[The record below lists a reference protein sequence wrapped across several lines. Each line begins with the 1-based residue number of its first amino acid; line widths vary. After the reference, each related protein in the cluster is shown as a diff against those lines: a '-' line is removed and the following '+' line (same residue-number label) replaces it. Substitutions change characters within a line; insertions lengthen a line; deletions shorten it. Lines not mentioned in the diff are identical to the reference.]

1 MDGSVTYIVVFI
13 IVGVG
18 IFIMVKVKI
27 KNKKKIIWKKNCL
40 QVKVHQCKTWYN
52 NRPTTVD
59 SVEANQR
66 TDTNSNMTRPDEL
79 SVDIGDLSKKC
90 DRGGLPTYE
99 EVLAMSRQENSVVV
113 NSVSR

>member
-1 MDGSVTYIVVFI
+1 M
-13 IVGVG
+13 
-18 IFIMVKVKI
+18 
-27 KNKKKIIWKKNCL
+27 
-40 QVKVHQCKTWYN
+40 KVHQCKTWYN
-52 NRPTTVD
+52 NRPPRTID

-66 TDTNSNMTRPDEL
+66 TNPTSNTTRPDEL
-79 SVDIGDLSKKC
+79 SVDIGDLSIKC